1 MGRGFSNFP
10 INEVNKLEV
19 SSKKENL
26 YCSQRV
32 VTSENS

>member
-1 MGRGFSNFP
+1 MGRGFSNFL
-10 INEVNKLEV
+10 INEVNKLKF
-19 SSKKENL
+19 SSKNENL